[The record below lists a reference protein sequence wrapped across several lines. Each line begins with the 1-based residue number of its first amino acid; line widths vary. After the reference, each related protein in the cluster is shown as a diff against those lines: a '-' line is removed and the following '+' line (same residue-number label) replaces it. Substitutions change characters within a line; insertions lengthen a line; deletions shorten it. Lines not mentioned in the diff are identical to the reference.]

1 MSQAV
6 RPAPLT
12 TTKSIVAQTSIFLLF
27 LFLKVQFFL
36 EMFRAHCCAPI
47 HPSACPHAPSCW
59 GGPQAGFP
67 TELPG
72 VDCRATPRS
81 SHRLSNKIL
90 FTKSFSLI
98 LELGRDEEFR
108 EGWRRQK
115 TNPGPLSPPRGQDL
129 LREPR
134 AGGQATRGACSWK
147 VPRSGQGES
156 CAVCVFT
163 GAGLGAGGPTATL
176 VHSHLQGVF
185 LPSAGS
191 SHWSSVPQS

>member
-6 RPAPLT
+6 RPPPLT

-47 HPSACPHAPSCW
+47 HPSACPHAPSFW
-59 GGPQAGFP
+59 GGPRAGFP
-67 TELPG
+67 TDLPE

-98 LELGRDEEFR
+98 PELGRDEERVGGLEETENKPRSPEPTTWPRSPEGTQGWRPSSWLESCMGARTAVRLESPEPR
-108 EGWRRQK
+108 EGSWVTQLGSVQSQTAASRAVVSNQ
-115 TNPGPLSPPRGQDL
+115 PG
-129 LREPR
+129 
-134 AGGQATRGACSWK
+134 
-147 VPRSGQGES
+147 
-156 CAVCVFT
+156 
-163 GAGLGAGGPTATL
+163 
-176 VHSHLQGVF
+176 
-185 LPSAGS
+185 
-191 SHWSSVPQS
+191 

>member
-6 RPAPLT
+6 RPPPLT

-47 HPSACPHAPSCW
+47 HPSACPHAPSFW
-59 GGPQAGFP
+59 GGPRAGFP
-67 TELPG
+67 TDLPE

-98 LELGRDEEFR
+98 PELGRDEER
-108 EGWRRQK
+108 VGGLEETENKPRSPEPTTWPRSPKGTQGWRPSRER
-115 TNPGPLSPPRGQDL
+115 GVLLEGSPFW
-129 LREPR
+129 
-134 AGGQATRGACSWK
+134 AG
-147 VPRSGQGES
+147 
-156 CAVCVFT
+156 
-163 GAGLGAGGPTATL
+163 
-176 VHSHLQGVF
+176 
-185 LPSAGS
+185 
-191 SHWSSVPQS
+191 